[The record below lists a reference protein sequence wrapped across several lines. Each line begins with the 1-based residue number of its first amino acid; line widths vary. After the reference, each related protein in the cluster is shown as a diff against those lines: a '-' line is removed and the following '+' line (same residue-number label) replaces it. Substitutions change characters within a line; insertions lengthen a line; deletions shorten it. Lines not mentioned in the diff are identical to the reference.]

1 MVATPE
7 ETNVGDRLSDFVRA
21 LDDERRARGA
31 RPAVEV
37 RCDFSC
43 ALALD
48 AGKANRTI
56 QTVPGTFARAAMK
69 PFEAMK
75 SLVAR
80 AENAGD
86 KKTTLEVLR
95 DARG

>member
-1 MVATPE
+1 MVAASSARD
-7 ETNVGDRLSDFVRA
+7 VGDRLSDFVDA
-21 LDDERRARGA
+21 LDAERRARGA

-48 AGKANRTI
+48 AAKANRTI

-80 AENAGD
+80 AENGVAPR
-86 KKTTLEVLR
+86 VLPPR
-95 DARG
+95 QVALR